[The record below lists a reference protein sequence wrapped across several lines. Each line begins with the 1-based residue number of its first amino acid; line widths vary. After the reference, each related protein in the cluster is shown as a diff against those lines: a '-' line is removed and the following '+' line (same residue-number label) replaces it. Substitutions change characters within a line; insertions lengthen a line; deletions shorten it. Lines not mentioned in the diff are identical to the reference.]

1 MSLPYVTTFVDDF
14 FSCAGR
20 FPNEPALVFP
30 DQTTTY
36 TQLLA
41 LVQGVR
47 DWMDSEV
54 PINERRIAVHATQ
67 DTFTYAAILAIL
79 ASGRAYVPL
88 NPHNP
93 AQRNGSC
100 LTQADVATL
109 FQSGAETEISEWV
122 LEQRIPVKIVNLR
135 TISSNPS
142 ERMPTPVRESDMAYL
157 LFTSGSTGNP
167 KGVPIYH
174 GNLRWFMKAFLGE
187 MGFEF
192 RQSDRFLQM
201 FELTFDLSIM
211 CFAAPLAIGAACH
224 VVTGS
229 GVGFLDVVKTLQRG
243 KISVALMVPS
253 VLSFLESYLDEID
266 LPDMRYSLFCG
277 EALPT
282 LLAEKWHRCIP
293 SARLFNV
300 YGPTEATIFCSAY
313 ELKSPLDSAGEY
325 QGVVSIGVP
334 MPGTAFSLISET
346 GDCVAPGEKGE
357 LVISGAQVTDQYWR
371 NPEKTLAAFT
381 VRSGEA
387 PAYRTGDIAFAAEG
401 NYYYCGRADYQ
412 LKVDGYRIEAGEIEH
427 HARSLAGVRNVA
439 LVGQTETN
447 GRVKLHLFLEASEN
461 AQEALRI
468 TCKTHLAGKL
478 PSYMLPHRIHVLDSF
493 PLNQNGKVD
502 RKALISGVHQE

>member
-1 MSLPYVTTFVDDF
+1 MSLPYVPTFVDDF
-14 FSCAGR
+14 FRCAGR
-20 FPNEPALVFP
+20 FPSEPALVFP

-36 TQLLA
+36 AELLA
-41 LVQGVR
+41 LVQGIR
-47 DWMDSEV
+47 DWIDSEV
-54 PINERRIAVHATQ
+54 PIDQRRIAVHATQ
-67 DTFTYAAILAIL
+67 DVFTYAGILAIL

-100 LTQADVATL
+100 LAQADVATL
-109 FQSGAETEISEWV
+109 FQSGAETEISQWV
-122 LEQRIPVKIVNLR
+122 LEQRLPVKIMNLR
-135 TISSNPS
+135 MISSNPS
-142 ERMPTPVRESDMAYL
+142 ERMPTPVRETDMAYL

-174 GNLRWFMKAFLGE
+174 GNLRRFMKALLSE
-187 MGFEF
+187 TGFEF
-192 RQSDRFLQM
+192 RPTDRFLQM
-201 FELTFDLSIM
+201 FDLTFDLSIM
-211 CFAAPLAIGAACH
+211 CYAAPLALGAACH

-229 GVGFLDVVKTLQRG
+229 GAGFLDVAKTLQRG
-243 KISVALMVPS
+243 KITVALMVPS

-277 EALPT
+277 EALPA
-282 LLAEKWHRCIP
+282 LLAEKWQRCIP

-300 YGPTEATIFCSAY
+300 YGPTEATIFCSIY
-313 ELKSPLDSAGEY
+313 EMNSPLGSSGEY

-334 MPGTAFSLISET
+334 MPGTAFSIISET

-381 VRSGEA
+381 VRAGEA

-412 LKVDGYRIEAGEIEH
+412 LKVGGYRIEAGEIEH
-427 HARSLAGVRNVA
+427 HARVLAGVRNVA
-439 LVGQTETN
+439 LVGQAEAN
-447 GRVKLHLFLEASEN
+447 GIVKLHLFLEASDID
-461 AQEALRI
+461 QEALR
-468 TCKTHLAGKL
+468 TACKTHLAGKL
-478 PSYMLPHRIHVLDSF
+478 PSYMLPQRIHVLDFF

-502 RKALISGVHQE
+502 RKALISSVQQE

>member
-14 FSCAGR
+14 FRCAGL

-36 TQLLA
+36 AELLA
-41 LVQGVR
+41 LVQGIR
-47 DWMDSEV
+47 GSIDSEV
-54 PINERRIAVHATQ
+54 PINERRIAVYATQ
-67 DTFTYAAILAIL
+67 DAYTYATILAIL

-109 FQSGAETEISEWV
+109 FQSGAETEISQWV
-122 LEQRIPVKIVNLR
+122 LAQRLPIKILNLR
-135 TISSNPS
+135 NISSSPS
-142 ERMPTPVRESDMAYL
+142 ERVPTPVRETDMAYL

-174 GNLRWFMKAFLGE
+174 GNLRRFMKAFLSE

-192 RQSDRFLQM
+192 RPTDRFLQM
-201 FELTFDLSIM
+201 FDLTFDLSIM
-211 CFAAPLAIGAACH
+211 SFAAPLAIGAACH

-229 GVGFLDVVKTLQRG
+229 GVGFLEVAKILQNG
-243 KISVALMVPS
+243 KITVALMVPS
-253 VLSFLESYLDEID
+253 VLSFLERYLDEID

-277 EALPT
+277 EVLPA

-300 YGPTEATIFCSAY
+300 YGPTEATIFCSVY
-313 ELKSPLDSAGEY
+313 ELKSPMVSSGEY

-334 MPGTAFSLISET
+334 MPGTVFSLISEK

-357 LVISGAQVTDQYWR
+357 LVISGGQVTDQYWR
-371 NPEKTLAAFT
+371 NPEKTLAAFS

-387 PAYRTGDIAFAAEG
+387 PAYRTGDVAFESEG
-401 NYYYCGRADYQ
+401 NYYYCGRVDYQ
-412 LKVDGYRIEAGEIEH
+412 LKVDGYRIEAGEVEH

-439 LVGQTETN
+439 LVGQAETN
-447 GRVKLHLFLEASEN
+447 GKVILHLFLEASDID
-461 AQEALRI
+461 QESLRMA
-468 TCKTHLAGKL
+468 CKTHLAGEL
-478 PSYMLPHRIHVLDSF
+478 PSYMLPHQFHVLDSF
-493 PLNQNGKVD
+493 PLNQNGKID
-502 RKALISGVHQE
+502 RKALISSVHQG

>member
-1 MSLPYVTTFVDDF
+1 MSLPYVTTFVEDYF
-14 FSCAGR
+14 RCAGH

-36 TQLLA
+36 AELLA
-41 LVQGVR
+41 IIQGIR
-47 DWMDSEV
+47 EWIDSEV
-54 PINERRIAVHATQ
+54 SDNERRIAVHATQ

-88 NPHNP
+88 NPQNP

-100 LTQADVATL
+100 LTQADVTTL
-109 FQSGAETEISEWV
+109 FQTGAETKISEWV
-122 LEQRIPVKIVNLR
+122 LEQRLPIKILDLQ
-135 TISSNPS
+135 TISSSPS
-142 ERMPTPVRESDMAYL
+142 ERMPTPVRETDMAYL
-157 LFTSGSTGNP
+157 LFTSGSTGEP

-174 GNLRWFMKAFLGE
+174 GNLRRFMQAFISE
-187 MGFEF
+187 TDFEF
-192 RQSDRFLQM
+192 RSTDRFLQM
-201 FELTFDLSIM
+201 FDLTFDLSIM
-211 CFAAPLAIGAACH
+211 SFAAPLSIGAACH

-229 GVGFLDVVKTLQRG
+229 GVGFLDVAKILQHG

-277 EALPT
+277 EALPA

-300 YGPTEATIFCSAY
+300 YGPTEATIFCSIY
-313 ELKSPLDSAGEY
+313 ELKSPLDSSGEH

-334 MPGTAFSLISET
+334 MPGTTFSIINEK
-346 GDCVAPGEKGE
+346 GDCVSPGEKGE
-357 LVISGAQVTDQYWR
+357 LVISGGQVTNQYWR
-371 NPEKTLAAFT
+371 NPEKTLAAFSA
-381 VRSGEA
+381 RSGEA

-401 NYYYCGRADYQ
+401 NYYYCGRADFQ

-427 HARSLAGVRNVA
+427 HARSLVGVKNVA

-447 GRVKLHLFLEASEN
+447 GRVKLHLFLEASAN
-461 AQEALRI
+461 AQATI
-468 TCKTHLAGKL
+468 QATCKAHLGGKL

-502 RKALISGVHQE
+502 RKALISLAPQE

>member
-1 MSLPYVTTFVDDF
+1 MSLSYVDTFIDDF
-14 FSCAGR
+14 FRCAGL

-30 DQTTTY
+30 DQTMTY
-36 TQLLA
+36 AELLA
-41 LVQGVR
+41 IVQGIR
-47 DWMDSEV
+47 DWIDSEV

-100 LTQADVATL
+100 LTQADAATL

-122 LEQRIPVKIVNLR
+122 LEQRLPVKIVDLR
-135 TISSNPS
+135 MISSSTS
-142 ERMPTPVRESDMAYL
+142 ERMPAPVRETDMAYL
-157 LFTSGSTGNP
+157 LFTSGSTGEP

-174 GNLRWFMKAFLGE
+174 GNLRRFMKAFLCE
-187 MGFEF
+187 TGFEL
-192 RQSDRFLQM
+192 RQTDRFLQM
-201 FELTFDLSIM
+201 FDLTFDLSIM
-211 CFAAPLAIGAACH
+211 SFAAPLALGAACH

-277 EALPT
+277 EALPA
-282 LLAEKWHRCIP
+282 LLAEKWHRCVP

-300 YGPTEATIFCSAY
+300 YGPTEATIFCSIY
-313 ELKSPLDSAGEY
+313 ELKSPLDSSGEY

-334 MPGTAFSLISET
+334 MSGTMFSLISEK

-357 LVISGAQVTDQYWR
+357 LVISGGQVTDQYWR
-371 NPEKTLAAFT
+371 NPEKTLAAFS
-381 VRSGEA
+381 VHSGEV

-401 NYYYCGRADYQ
+401 NYYYCGRTDYQ

-439 LVGQTETN
+439 LVGQADAN
-447 GRVKLHLFLEASEN
+447 GRVKLHLFLEASDIVHET
-461 AQEALRI
+461 LRM
-468 TCKTHLAGKL
+468 TCRTHLAGKL
-478 PSYMLPHRIHVLDSF
+478 PTYMLPHQIHVIDSF

-502 RKALISGVHQE
+502 RKMLIAGVHV

>member
-14 FSCAGR
+14 FCSAGR
-20 FPNEPALVFP
+20 FPNDPALVFP

-36 TQLLA
+36 AELLA
-41 LVQGVR
+41 LVQGIR
-47 DWMDSEV
+47 DWLDSEV

-67 DTFTYAAILAIL
+67 DAFTYAAILAIL

-93 AQRNGSC
+93 AQRNGNC

-109 FQSGAETEISEWV
+109 FQSGAQTDISEWV
-122 LEQRIPVKIVNLR
+122 LERRLPIKIVNLR
-135 TISSNPS
+135 MISSRQS
-142 ERMPTPVRESDMAYL
+142 ERLPTPVRETDMAYL
-157 LFTSGSTGNP
+157 LFTSGSTGDP
-167 KGVPIYH
+167 KGVPLYH
-174 GNLRWFMKAFLGE
+174 GNLRRFMKALLSETDFD
-187 MGFEF
+187 F

-201 FELTFDLSIM
+201 FDLTFDLSIM
-211 CFAAPLAIGAACH
+211 SFAAPLAIGAACH

-253 VLSFLESYLDEID
+253 VLSFLESYFDEID
-266 LPDMRYSLFCG
+266 LPEMRYSLFCG
-277 EALPT
+277 EALPA
-282 LLAEKWHRCIP
+282 LLVEKWQRCIP

-300 YGPTEATIFCSAY
+300 YGPTEATIFCSIY
-313 ELKSPLDSAGEY
+313 ELKSPLGSAGEY

-334 MPGTAFSLISET
+334 MPGTVFSLINEK
-346 GDCVAPGEKGE
+346 GDCVATGEKGE
-357 LVISGAQVTDQYWR
+357 LVISGGQVTDQYWR

-387 PAYRTGDIAFAAEG
+387 PAYRTGDIAFAVEG

-439 LVGQTETN
+439 LVGQAQTN
-447 GRVKLHLFLEASEN
+447 GRVKLHLFLEASDID
-461 AQEALRI
+461 QEALRVA
-468 TCKTHLAGKL
+468 CKTHLAGKL
-478 PSYMLPHRIHVLDSF
+478 PYYMLPHQIHVLDSF

-502 RKALISGVHQE
+502 RKALISSVHQE

>member
-1 MSLPYVTTFVDDF
+1 MRLPYVITFIDDF
-14 FSCAGR
+14 FRSAGR
-20 FPNEPALVFP
+20 FPNEPALVFS

-36 TQLLA
+36 AELLA
-41 LVQGVR
+41 LVQGIR
-47 DWMDSEV
+47 DWIDSEV
-54 PINERRIAVHATQ
+54 PIDERRIAVHATQ

-88 NPHNP
+88 NPRNP

-122 LEQRIPVKIVNLR
+122 LERRLPVKIVNLR
-135 TISSNPS
+135 MISSNPS
-142 ERMPTPVRESDMAYL
+142 QRLPTPVHETDMAYM

-174 GNLRWFMKAFLGE
+174 GNLRRFMKAFLSE
-187 MGFEF
+187 TGFDF
-192 RQSDRFLQM
+192 RQTDRFLQM
-201 FELTFDLSIM
+201 FDLTFDLSIM
-211 CFAAPLAIGAACH
+211 CFAVPLALGAACY

-229 GVGFLDVVKTLQRG
+229 GVGFLDVAKTLQRG

-253 VLSFLESYLDEID
+253 VLSFLESYLGEID

-277 EALPT
+277 EALPA

-293 SARLFNV
+293 AARLFNV
-300 YGPTEATIFCSAY
+300 YGPTEATIFCSIY
-313 ELKSPLDSAGEY
+313 ELKSPLGSSGEY

-334 MPGTAFSLISET
+334 MPGTVFSLISEN

-357 LVISGAQVTDQYWR
+357 LVIAGGQVTDQYWR
-371 NPEKTLAAFT
+371 NPEKTLAAFS

-387 PAYRTGDIAFAAEG
+387 PAYRSGDIAFAAEG
-401 NYYYCGRADYQ
+401 NYYYCGRTDDQ

-427 HARSLAGVRNVA
+427 HARSLAGVRNAA
-439 LVGQTETN
+439 LVGQAQTN
-447 GRVKLHLFLEASEN
+447 GRVKLHLFLEVSDID
-461 AQEALRI
+461 QEALRVA
-468 TCKTHLAGKL
+468 CKTHLAGKL

-502 RKALISGVHQE
+502 RKALISGIHQE